1 MRPLSNYLVYKLVFV
16 TSILLILLLA
26 GTLSTTGQTA
36 AAKSKKKLGVSNIKH
51 IGKNIDDLTA
61 SSGIRRGNVITC
73 SDFTICIGT
82 SSEDIIYAGSTEQV
96 YGVGANDIIFGNTQ
110 NQLYGGTGDD
120 MITTGTGSNL
130 ADGGPADDVL
140 LGSGGNDLLIGGSGD
155 DKIFAGPG
163 NSIMDG
169 GPGADHFDCG
179 PPTTSIGPKA
189 VVLDYN
195 PSQGDTISGN
205 CKIVNTVSSSSSSS
219 LPQVTSG
226 PSSGD
231 ISSSVTAGVQ
241 TIVPNNGPTTLG
253 SSK

>member
-1 MRPLSNYLVYKLVFV
+1 M
-16 TSILLILLLA
+16 
-26 GTLSTTGQTA
+26 TGQTA
-36 AAKSKKKLGVSNIKH
+36 AAKSKKNLGISNIKKLGNK
-51 IGKNIDDLTA
+51 IEDLSA
-61 SSGIRRGNVITC
+61 SSGIRRGNVIVC
-73 SDFTICIGT
+73 NDGSICVGSSSD
-82 SSEDIIYAGSTEQV
+82 DIIYAGATGQV
-96 YGVGANDIIFGNTQ
+96 YGVGKNDIIFGNTQ

-120 MITTGTGSNL
+120 MVTTGGGSNL
-130 ADGGPADDVL
+130 ADGGPGDDVL

-163 NSIMDG
+163 NSVMDG
-169 GPGADHFDCG
+169 GPGSDHFDCG
-179 PPTTSIGPKA
+179 SVTTTVGPKA

-205 CKIVNTVSSSSSSS
+205 CKIVNTESSSSSSS

-231 ISSSVTAGVQ
+231 ISGAITQGVQ
-241 TIVPNNGPTTLG
+241 TTLG